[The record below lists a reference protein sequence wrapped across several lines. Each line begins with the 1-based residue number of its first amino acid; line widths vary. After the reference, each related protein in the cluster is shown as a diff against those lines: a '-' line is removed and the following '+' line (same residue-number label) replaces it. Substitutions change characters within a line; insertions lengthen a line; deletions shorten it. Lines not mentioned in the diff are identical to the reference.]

1 MKKIYCKTQTN
12 RSTKFKEN
20 IYNINTGIKFKGQN
34 FEFGICSVK
43 YWGDFEPREEPLIEL
58 TIEGI
63 SYRINLIEF
72 IKIMKKN
79 LKGKHYRG

>member
-1 MKKIYCKTQTN
+1 MKYKIIIDNGKP
-12 RSTKFKEN
+12 SEK
-20 IYNINTGIKFKGQN
+20 
-34 FEFGICSVK
+34 EFGTIKEVL
-43 YWGDFEPREEPLIEL
+43 GELIEL